1 MSKKMFVGVAILGL
15 MLMFSGNAFGQGK
28 GNRRAVGKTSHPTN
42 RGGSVSTNRTRAPKT
57 ANLGD
62 TGTHE
67 VGHRGKRR
75 IQSPT
80 GQITPQTSGQGTHRK
95 LSLGRAKNQD
105 IEVENDETHRSRTET
120 VDNNETITKTRKN
133 RRQSP

>member
-1 MSKKMFVGVAILGL
+1 MSKKMFAGIAILSL
-15 MLMFSGNAFGQGK
+15 LLMFSGNAFGQGK
-28 GNRRAVGKTSHPTN
+28 GTRRAVGKTSHPTN
-42 RGGSVSTNRTRAPKT
+42 GGSSVSTNRTRAPKP

-75 IQSPT
+75 IQSST

-95 LSLGRAKNQD
+95 QAGRAKNQD

-120 VDNNETITKTRKN
+120 VNNNETITKTRKN

>member
-1 MSKKMFVGVAILGL
+1 MSKKMFAGIAIMGL
-15 MLMFSGNAFGQGK
+15 MLMFSGKAFGQGK
-28 GNRRAVGKTSHPTN
+28 GNRRVAGKMSHPTN
-42 RGGSVSTNRTRAPKT
+42 RGGSVSTNRNRAPKP

-75 IQSPT
+75 IQSPA

-95 LSLGRAKNQD
+95 QAGRAKNQD